1 MMRFIISISE
11 GNIIGRV
18 AQFIVPY
25 TNISD
30 KDGLRTKRTKGSGSR
45 IAALTM
51 TFKLALEAQKTW
63 KRL

>member
-30 KDGLRTKRTKGSGSR
+30 KDGLRTKGSGSR